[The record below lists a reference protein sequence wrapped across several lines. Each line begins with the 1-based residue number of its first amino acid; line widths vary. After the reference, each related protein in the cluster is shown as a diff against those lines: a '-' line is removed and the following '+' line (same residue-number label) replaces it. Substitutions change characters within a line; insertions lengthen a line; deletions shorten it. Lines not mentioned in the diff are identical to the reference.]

1 MQKKALLLDHV
12 RLQKMAKISD
22 FKFIYKF
29 KNSTTLFCEFADDES
44 ELLRKINKR
53 YSKTSE
59 FTFDDIE
66 IIEKSILF

>member
-1 MQKKALLLDHV
+1 
-12 RLQKMAKISD
+12 MAKISD

-29 KNSTTLFCEFADDES
+29 KNNTTLFCEFADDES

-59 FTFDDIE
+59 YTLDDIE
-66 IIEKSILF
+66 IIEKSMLV